1 MQEKVLN
8 NRYGYQDDKII
19 IVHGKEDDNTLF
31 FIYVDK
37 IAKDTRP
44 LTACIWCG
52 AHLIHER

>member
-19 IVHGKEDDNTLF
+19 IVHGKEADNSLF

-37 IAKDTRP
+37 IAKDTMP

-52 AHLIHER
+52 TVLT